1 MRIDAPRDVAMAEG
15 SASEVDAQNESFK
28 EVLVVFRDRRRPVKF
43 QVSNDPS
50 EEKSSLLQAVRDA
63 FSDVFPDLATGEEA
77 WSGSS
82 SYFLQTD
89 QFLCRR
95 VVVIQA

>member
-1 MRIDAPRDVAMAEG
+1 MRLVRMCIDTPRDVAMAEG

-50 EEKSSLLQAVRDA
+50 EEKSSLLQAIQDA
-63 FSDVFPDLATGEEA
+63 FSDCYCVFEPVNDILR
-77 WSGSS
+77 
-82 SYFLQTD
+82 QTSVGKT
-89 QFLCRR
+89 LL
-95 VVVIQA
+95 VLSLLY

>member
-1 MRIDAPRDVAMAEG
+1 MRIYAPRDVAMAEG

-95 VVVIQA
+95 IVVIQA

>member
-1 MRIDAPRDVAMAEG
+1 MRIYAPRDVAMAEG
-15 SASEVDAQNESFK
+15 SASEVDAQNE